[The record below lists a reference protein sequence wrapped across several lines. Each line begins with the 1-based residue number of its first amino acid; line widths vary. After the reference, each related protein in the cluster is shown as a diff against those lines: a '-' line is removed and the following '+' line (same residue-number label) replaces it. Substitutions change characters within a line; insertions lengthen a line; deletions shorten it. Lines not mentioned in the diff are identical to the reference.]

1 MANNPIKRGLKVQIE
16 FETGSRKSRI
26 DCYII
31 NPDFDR
37 LTLSFPESK
46 KEFIPYLIEGTEI
59 KAFIYTFSG
68 IMIIDSIVFDAPF
81 DGKFVIEF
89 NEDQQVIQR
98 RKYLRQPYMTDLYL
112 ESPDGN
118 IRTMTIDIGGGG
130 IRFSTDKVISNMQ
143 EFKSQLRLNAYEPM
157 IKIIGFVQK
166 KHFYKDDEY
175 LFEFTQIAE
184 SDRNKIIQKCI
195 QLEREQNKK
204 Y

>member
-98 RKYLRQPYMTDLYL
+98 RVH
-112 ESPDGN
+112 
-118 IRTMTIDIGGGG
+118 IRVLLILIYTLSGRGLH
-130 IRFSTDKVISNMQ
+130 IRLS
-143 EFKSQLRLNAYEPM
+143 M
-157 IKIIGFVQK
+157 IKMRVMQLGIWR
-166 KHFYKDDEY
+166 
-175 LFEFTQIAE
+175 TQLSIMA
-184 SDRNKIIQKCI
+184 QM
-195 QLEREQNKK
+195 
-204 Y
+204 